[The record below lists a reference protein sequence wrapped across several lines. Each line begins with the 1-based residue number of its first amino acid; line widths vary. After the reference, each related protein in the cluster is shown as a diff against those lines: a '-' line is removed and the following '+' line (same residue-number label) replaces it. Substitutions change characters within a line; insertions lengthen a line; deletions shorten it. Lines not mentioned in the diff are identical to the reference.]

1 MGQLI
6 KIINLAENI
15 IRLSG
20 VQGITIQKIGLCGV
34 VYEELLVETEKK
46 TG

>member
-20 VQGITIQKIGLCGV
+20 VQGITIQHGIAIYMDMYLKLREIP
-34 VYEELLVETEKK
+34 
-46 TG
+46 

>member
-1 MGQLI
+1 MEQLI

-20 VQGITIQKIGLCGV
+20 VQGITIQKIGLCPG
-34 VYEELLVETEKK
+34 EKIV
-46 TG
+46 

>member
-20 VQGITIQKIGLCGV
+20 VQGITIQKIRLCPG
-34 VYEELLVETEKK
+34 EEIV
-46 TG
+46 